1 MIMAKRLVSLLNSSI
16 SENLFVL
23 ESKEI
28 EDFIENILP
37 ELILLQK
44 MKLLAKKLTTEAMF
58 SSRSVSPVPPN
69 LMYQCVLT
77 RRNRKN

>member
-1 MIMAKRLVSLLNSSI
+1 MIIAKRLVSLLNSSI

-28 EDFIENILP
+28 EDFIESILP

-44 MKLLAKKLTTEAMF
+44 MKLSAKKLTTEAMF
-58 SSRSVSPVPPN
+58 SSRSVSTVPPN
-69 LMYQCVLT
+69 LRYQCVLT
-77 RRNRKN
+77 IRNRKN